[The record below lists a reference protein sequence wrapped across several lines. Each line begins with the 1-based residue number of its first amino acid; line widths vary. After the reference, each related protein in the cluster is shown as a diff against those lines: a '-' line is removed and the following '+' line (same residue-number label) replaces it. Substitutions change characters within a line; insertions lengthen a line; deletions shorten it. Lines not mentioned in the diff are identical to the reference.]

1 MYLTALLF
9 GAYDIYEELSSKGER
24 YYLDG
29 LYNCTEALHQ
39 YYRGIMKTGKAE
51 TDELKNC
58 VQKAMK
64 IKNYEIAN
72 IWSC

>member
-1 MYLTALLF
+1 
-9 GAYDIYEELSSKGER
+9 
-24 YYLDG
+24 
-29 LYNCTEALHQ
+29 
-39 YYRGIMKTGKAE
+39 MKTGKAE